1 MKQIVPGLSTF
12 TGLIA
17 GRVYAIEDADG
28 FTIIDAS
35 IAPAADK
42 IVAQIK
48 ALGRQATDIKR
59 ILITHG
65 HPDHVGGLSKLK
77 QMTGAL
83 VMCHE
88 LERPVIQGEQPIVRR
103 PSGLRPPNT
112 FIKPP
117 TPVDRIL
124 FDGEVLPEVMGGL
137 QAVFTPGHAPGHLAF
152 WHPEKRILICGD
164 VIFHLFG
171 LTLPLA
177 LFTANMDED
186 KRSIAKLVAL
196 EPSIVCFGHG
206 QPLTE
211 NAAAQIRSF
220 AQRVG
225 AV

>member
-12 TGLIA
+12 TGLLA
-17 GRVYAIEDADG
+17 GRVYAIEDTDG
-28 FTIIDAS
+28 FTIIDTS

-48 ALGRQATDIKR
+48 ALGRHATDIKR

-117 TPVDRIL
+117 TPVDR
-124 FDGEVLPEVMGGL
+124 
-137 QAVFTPGHAPGHLAF
+137 
-152 WHPEKRILICGD
+152 
-164 VIFHLFG
+164 
-171 LTLPLA
+171 
-177 LFTANMDED
+177 
-186 KRSIAKLVAL
+186 
-196 EPSIVCFGHG
+196 
-206 QPLTE
+206 
-211 NAAAQIRSF
+211 
-220 AQRVG
+220 
-225 AV
+225 